1 MIRNNLFQ
9 TIKNKKGLIGI
20 KYADTDGVLAIIA
33 HSPYA
38 SERSKL
44 FLEMEILRAY
54 NRYYKLVYHE
64 SMGGFFQKETNLIKI
79 ETEDFK
85 WLDYAAGQKETS

>member
-1 MIRNNLFQ
+1 MKA
-9 TIKNKKGLIGI
+9 IKNKKGLVGI

-38 SERSKL
+38 SARSRQ
-44 FLEMEILRAY
+44 FLELEILRAY

-64 SMGGFFQKETNLIKI
+64 SMGGFYQKETNLIKI
-79 ETEDFK
+79 EMEDFK
-85 WLDYAAGQKETS
+85 